1 MCENGRVI
9 DRRQEFPDFGG
20 NMAELALRAVAV
32 AGVLSVGVLC
42 GIPGAAPAPAQPTD
56 PDGSS
61 QDSGSTESGGDQTPS
76 EGSDADAR
84 VSSQTTDPDPDPD
97 PDPVTIED
105 AEEEFADAG
114 GSTDRDTSRQSP
126 ALLPPAQESKKTE
139 YSGSLTLPFFRLPAP
154 DEIPEGSWPSV
165 SSFYTT
171 VEIPL
176 PTLGDFLTALGVV
189 PPPPPPGPSIRI
201 QQEAPV
207 LDAGTGTAGGVV
219 GGGSSSGGGTPVF
232 QAPLMVSVPRAMTVA
247 GPGPRARAPRPGTSA
262 EQATTAP
269 GVAGVRTPRIRGS
282 VAPTPGTSVAPSVA
296 PMSASGQMPRPAGYP
311 RVLTGPTLAEIAA
324 VALPG
329 LAGLMLVTF
338 GGAVIGYRQANSL
351 RFVRTAGAE
360 RFLA

>member
-1 MCENGRVI
+1 
-9 DRRQEFPDFGG
+9 
-20 NMAELALRAVAV
+20 MAELGLRAVAV
-32 AGVLSVGVLC
+32 AGVLALGVLC
-42 GIPGAAPAPAQPTD
+42 GAAGAAPVFAQPTD

-61 QDSGSTESGGDQTPS
+61 QDSDPTDDGGGTAGPTIGSTQESREPA
-76 EGSDADAR
+76 E
-84 VSSQTTDPDPDPD
+84 TTEPDPDDGTDEETVEVEPD
-97 PDPVTIED
+97 
-105 AEEEFADAG
+105 DAG
-114 GSTDRDTSRQSP
+114 VTDDAGDEPVRSGGAGGGTTRESPTS
-126 ALLPPAQESKKTE
+126 ALLPPPQDSRKTE
-139 YSGSLTLPFFRLPAP
+139 YSNSLTLPFFRLPAAE
-154 DEIPEGSWPSV
+154 EIPEGSWPSV

-176 PTLGDFLTALGVV
+176 PTLGEFLAALRVV

-207 LDAGTGTAGGVV
+207 LDAGTGTVGEGTG
-219 GGGSSSGGGTPVF
+219 GGGSSAETPVF
-232 QAPLMVSVPRAMTVA
+232 RAPLVVSVPRAMTVA
-247 GPGPRARAPRPGTSA
+247 GAGPRARAPRPGSSV

-282 VAPTPGTSVAPSVA
+282 VAPTPGTSVTPA
-296 PMSASGQMPRPAGYP
+296 SASGQMPRPAGYP

-338 GGAVIGYRQANSL
+338 GGGVLGYRQANSV